1 MSCVSDRIS
10 CRVRQAGLAA
20 LLGLTMAGCG
30 LLPGSGGPPE
40 VDGPHRVA
48 VSARAAAG
56 DSGAGTPE
64 PAKHRWIALAKA
76 WEVPQ
81 VDDEPQHYGLVS
93 DGDRVFFLTKE
104 IGGGPTAQA
113 TAYDGATG
121 KRLWRAEVPWT
132 GTAAPLAAAGTLV
145 VPAGDAND
153 TTAPI
158 RFVGVDA
165 ASGQERWR
173 VKARQRTCMDGGPNL
188 PLPTCGA
195 VLDGVFYYADGRGVY
210 GVDLATGK
218 VRHRV
223 VSKTKIAIAG
233 PVAVRDKI
241 ALTVRLDPTIYQKGD
256 TSVRRL
262 VVLDKRLGQ
271 VVRDIAFPPGRTA
284 SRLVVSGDIV
294 AVSGAGEGAKVW
306 SVDTKT
312 GRILWSHGLPDE
324 LELGAAVSGT
334 LVLLDTSVEN
344 RPQFV
349 GYDLLTGK
357 RLWRLGPRQ
366 SEHNSYSDRALGVA
380 DGTLFGLGHGVEIVD
395 ERTGK
400 VPFAYQFT
408 PRGGGRVVAS
418 GGHIVIHNHDGL
430 MAFE

>member
-1 MSCVSDRIS
+1 MVCVTDRIS
-10 CRVRQAGLAA
+10 RRRHAA
-20 LLGLTMAGCG
+20 LLVLALTMAGCG

-48 VSARAAAG
+48 ASAAAQA

-64 PAKHRWIALAKA
+64 MAKHHWIALAKA
-76 WEVPQ
+76 WQVSH
-81 VDDEPQHYGLVS
+81 VDDVPKHYALAS

-145 VPAGDAND
+145 VPAGDARD

-165 ASGQERWR
+165 ASGRERWR
-173 VKARQRTCMDGGPNL
+173 VEARQRTCMDDAPNL

-210 GVDLATGK
+210 GVDLTTGK

-223 VSKTKIAIAG
+223 VSKTKLAIAG
-233 PVAVRDKI
+233 PVTVRDKI
-241 ALTVRLDPTIYQKGD
+241 ALTVRLDPTIYHKGD

-262 VVLDKRLGQ
+262 VVLDKGLRK
-271 VVRDIAFPPGRTA
+271 VVRDVAFPPHLSA
-284 SRLVVSGDIV
+284 SRLAVSGDIV
-294 AVSGAGEGAKVW
+294 AVSGAGEDARVW

-312 GRILWSHGLPDE
+312 GRILWSHRLPGQ

-334 LVLLDTSVEN
+334 LVLLDTSVPN

-349 GYDLLTGK
+349 GYDLLTGAK
-357 RLWRLGPRQ
+357 LWRLGPKE
-366 SEHNSYSDRALGVA
+366 SEHYSDRTLGVA

-408 PRGGGRVVAS
+408 PRGGGRVVAAH
-418 GGHIVIHNHDGL
+418 GRIVIHNHDGL
-430 MAFE
+430 MAFK